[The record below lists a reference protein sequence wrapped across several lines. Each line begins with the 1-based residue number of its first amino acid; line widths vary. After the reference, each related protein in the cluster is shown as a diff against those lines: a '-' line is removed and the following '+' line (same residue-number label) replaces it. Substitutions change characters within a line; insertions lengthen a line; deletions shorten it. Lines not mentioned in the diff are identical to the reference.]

1 MMDWFLGEL
10 VYSKKGS
17 VLIGSELGLGF
28 FFGPS
33 FCGWRVGMVLY
44 TESRLLD
51 CG

>member
-28 FFGPS
+28 FFLDLP
-33 FCGWRVGMVLY
+33 FVGG
-44 TESRLLD
+44 E
-51 CG
+51 

>member
-28 FFGPS
+28 FFWT
-33 FCGWRVGMVLY
+33 FLLWV
-44 TESRLLD
+44 ESRDGSLY
-51 CG
+51 